1 MKLGR
6 IILVVAGLLMPAG
19 IAYADMMPLDT
30 LTSGIVWACS
40 DSIEEVEEPAAPA
53 NLSSFPSMFDWDLH
67 GVFRPAIRIDVSEPP
82 ESRPVIIL
90 REKEGSFTLCLY
102 AMMSLGLID
111 SVPWTRKWMFRA
123 MPRWYRNG
131 CPGVYRPCLAISVMM
146 RHPEPT
152 AHWDRPPDPVQDT
165 QARHR
170 PETTV
175 LLWQESQFTLP
186 VLAAR
191 GPPLTS

>member
-53 NLSSFPSMFDWDLH
+53 SLSSFSPSMFDWDLH

-82 ESRPVIIL
+82 ESLPVIIL

-152 AHWDRPPDPVQDT
+152 AHWDRPPDPPQDQPT
-165 QARHR
+165 QDRY
-170 PETTV
+170 ETT
-175 LLWQESQFTLP
+175 LPLWRPSQCTP
-186 VLAAR
+186 AVVAPR
-191 GPPLTS
+191 GPPDL